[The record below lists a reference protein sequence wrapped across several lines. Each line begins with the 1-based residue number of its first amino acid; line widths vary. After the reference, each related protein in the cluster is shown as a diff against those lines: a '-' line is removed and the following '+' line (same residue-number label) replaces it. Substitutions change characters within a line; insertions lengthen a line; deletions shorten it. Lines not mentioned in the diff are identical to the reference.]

1 MMKWWTIELIILYDV
16 IVVRCL
22 NLFYII
28 FYITLHE
35 LSCLAIPCN
44 SRFWICERQAPVSHK
59 SNTIATTR
67 ARTADYGPWTNLR
80 RWRSSLL
87 SLLGPTAPLANET
100 SSWHQPPQSICEST
114 WHRQFHVILPRS
126 SADSRSA
133 SSVTRPGR
141 ECLYIL
147 YAYITNEYD
156 IVPLI
161 FIHTTF
167 TLWERWNGTA
177 TPRTC
182 THSFCNGL
190 QGLWKPP
197 SGKVR
202 CDQIIK

>member
-1 MMKWWTIELIILYDV
+1 MNSRGSMMKWWTIELIILYDV
-16 IVVRCL
+16 IVIRCL

-100 SSWHQPPQSICEST
+100 SSWHQPPQSLCEST
-114 WHRQFHVILPRS
+114 LVIPCHS
-126 SADSRSA
+126 SAELCRQSK
-133 SSVTRPGR
+133 R
-141 ECLYIL
+141 ELSHPSWKGMSLYFVCLYYKGI
-147 YAYITNEYD
+147 
-156 IVPLI
+156 
-161 FIHTTF
+161 
-167 TLWERWNGTA
+167 
-177 TPRTC
+177 C
-182 THSFCNGL
+182 TIS
-190 QGLWKPP
+190 
-197 SGKVR
+197 
-202 CDQIIK
+202 